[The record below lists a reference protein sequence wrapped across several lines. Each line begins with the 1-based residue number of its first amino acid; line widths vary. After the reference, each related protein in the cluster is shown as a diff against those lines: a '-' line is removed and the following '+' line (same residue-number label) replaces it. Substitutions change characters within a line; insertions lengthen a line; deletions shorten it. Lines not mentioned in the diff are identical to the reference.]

1 MCTSGTHA
9 INWWFAQCC
18 AATELS
24 LTRVAHSL
32 VHSHTAKL
40 IDELSKAGK
49 PYQLQV
55 FPSER
60 HGVRTPHASK
70 HLEIAL
76 VSFVLNHL

>member
-1 MCTSGTHA
+1 M
-9 INWWFAQCC
+9 
-18 AATELS
+18 
-24 LTRVAHSL
+24 
-32 VHSHTAKL
+32 HSHTAKL
-40 IDELSKAGK
+40 IDELIKAGK